1 MENNKFNIF
10 DEVARTVNKNTHNS
24 ISKSL
29 FGVGLTLGTFN
40 GDSLTLDNFKYDIT
54 DYLVLDISLLASN
67 YNTEESS
74 GHSHEFTTPTLLQSI
89 KSGDRVLVAEIGA
102 ECVIIG
108 RVSHG

>member
-1 MENNKFNIF
+1 MENDQFNIF
-10 DEVARTVNKNTHNS
+10 DEVVRTMNDNTHNS

-54 DYLVLDISLLASN
+54 DYLALDISILSSS

-74 GHSHEFTTPTLLQSI
+74 GHAHKFNTPTLLQGI
-89 KSGDRVLVAEIGA
+89 KAGDRVLVAEIGA